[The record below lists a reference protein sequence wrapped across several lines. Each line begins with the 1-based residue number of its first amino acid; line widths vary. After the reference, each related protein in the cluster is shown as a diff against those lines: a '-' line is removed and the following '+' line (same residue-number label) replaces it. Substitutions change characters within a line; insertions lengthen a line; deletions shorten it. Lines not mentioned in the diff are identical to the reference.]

1 MDAMDF
7 DNPPADPIAPLGQW
21 FEEARRTSL
30 LNPMA
35 MTVATVDPDGRP
47 SARTVL
53 LKGLDERGAVFYTS
67 RISRK
72 GRALEANPVAALL
85 FYWDRLRRQACVEG
99 RVTAVDDAESDTYFA
114 TRLRGAQVGA
124 HASRQSEPIESRA
137 ALVARVAEIEAQYAG
152 REVPR
157 PPDWGG
163 YRVSL
168 DRIELWQGRIDRL
181 HDRVLYVRA
190 EDGGWRVERLSP

>member
-1 MDAMDF
+1 MDF
-7 DNPPADPIAPLGQW
+7 DNPPTDPVKTLHRW
-21 FEEARRTSL
+21 LEEARQTDL
-30 LNPMA
+30 LNPEA
-35 MTVATVDPDGRP
+35 MTLATVDPDGRP

-85 FYWDRLRRQACVEG
+85 FYWDRPRRQACVEG
-99 RVTAVDDAESDTYFA
+99 RVTAVEDAESDTYFA
-114 TRLRGAQVGA
+114 TRPRGAQVGA

-181 HDRVLYVRA
+181 HDRVLYTRT
-190 EDGGWRVERLSP
+190 EDGGWTTQRLSP

>member
-1 MDAMDF
+1 MDF
-7 DNPPADPIAPLGQW
+7 DNPPTDPVETLRRW
-21 FEEARRTSL
+21 LEEARQTDL
-30 LNPMA
+30 LNPEA
-35 MTVATVDPDGRP
+35 MTLATVDPDGRP

-85 FYWDRLRRQACVEG
+85 FYWDRRRRQACVEG
-99 RVTAVDDAESDTYFA
+99 RVTAVDDGESDAYFA
-114 TRLRGAQVGA
+114 TRPRGAQVGA

>member
-1 MDAMDF
+1 MDF
-7 DNPPADPIAPLGQW
+7 DNPPTDPVATLRRW
-21 FEEARRTSL
+21 LEEGRQTDL
-30 LNPMA
+30 VNPEA
-35 MTVATVDPDGRP
+35 MTLATVDPDGRP

-72 GRALEANPVAALL
+72 GLALEANPVAALL
-85 FYWDRLRRQACVEG
+85 FYWDGLRRQACVEG
-99 RVTAVDDAESDTYFA
+99 RVTAVDDVESDTYFA
-114 TRLRGAQVGA
+114 TRPRGAQVGA
-124 HASRQSEPIESRA
+124 RASRQSEPIESRA
-137 ALVARVAEIEAQYAG
+137 ALEARVAEIERRYAG

-181 HDRVLYVRA
+181 HDRVLYTRT
-190 EDGGWRVERLSP
+190 EDGGWTTQRLSP